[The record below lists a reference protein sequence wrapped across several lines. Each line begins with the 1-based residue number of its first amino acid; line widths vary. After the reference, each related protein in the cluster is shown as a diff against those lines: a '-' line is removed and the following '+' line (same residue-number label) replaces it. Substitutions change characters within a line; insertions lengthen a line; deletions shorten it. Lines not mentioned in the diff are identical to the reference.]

1 VPRRGQPVEKVVVGP
16 IGTLKQ
22 LQYTSK
28 PVQNTTKPG
37 FKALEQGSENNTR
50 EFFNTLGFSRKSI
63 EVMPPTLGMVCSSGY
78 VAGAEVPPFLLRPT
92 VREVGRIHEED
103 ISGAGFGGLS
113 DAGGWWGSVGRYHT
127 VPQ

>member
-1 VPRRGQPVEKVVVGP
+1 MCQPVEKVVVGP

-50 EFFNTLGFSRKSI
+50 EFFNTLVCSRK
-63 EVMPPTLGMVCSSGY
+63 Y
-78 VAGAEVPPFLLRPT
+78 VYEILHRLVPSDREGALFRLLDLRGNHYI
-92 VREVGRIHEED
+92 VQDYIKMR
-103 ISGAGFGGLS
+103 GL
-113 DAGGWWGSVGRYHT
+113 R
-127 VPQ
+127 